1 MATRGRRPRGG
12 GDTREA
18 ILDAARRRFAEVGF
32 DRASVRAIAADAGV
46 DPALIYHYFA
56 TKDALLGAV
65 LTLPIDPAMLLAGL
79 ELEPDRAG
87 TEVVRRVLGVWD
99 SDPLARQTIV
109 GLLRVGLSH
118 EHAADVLRDVLGS
131 TILAAVQRVV
141 APDHA
146 ALRAALVG
154 SQIGGLILG
163 RYVLQL
169 PAVADAPAEDLV
181 AAIGPT
187 VQRYLTGTL
196 T

>member
-1 MATRGRRPRGG
+1 MATRGRRPGG
-12 GDTREA
+12 GADTREA
-18 ILDAARRRFAEVGF
+18 ILAAARRRFAEVGF

-65 LTLPIDPAMLLAGL
+65 LTLPFDPAVLLAGL
-79 ELEPDRAG
+79 ELEPERAG
-87 TEVVRRVLGVWD
+87 TQVVRRVLGVWD
-99 SDPLARQTIV
+99 ADPQARQTIV

-118 EHAADVLRDVLGS
+118 EHAADVLRDVLGD

-154 SQIGGLILG
+154 SQIGGLILA

-169 PAVADAPAEDLV
+169 PAVADASAEDLV

-187 VQRYLTGTL
+187 VQRYLTGPL
-196 T
+196 R

>member
-1 MATRGRRPRGG
+1 MR
-12 GDTREA
+12 
-18 ILDAARRRFAEVGF
+18 
-32 DRASVRAIAADAGV
+32 SIAADAGV

-65 LTLPIDPAMLLAGL
+65 LTLPFDPAVLLAGL
-79 ELEPDRAG
+79 ELEPERAG
-87 TEVVRRVLGVWD
+87 TQVVRRVLGVWD
-99 SDPLARQTIV
+99 ADPQARQTIV

-118 EHAADVLRDVLGS
+118 EHAADVLRDVLGD

-154 SQIGGLILG
+154 SQIGGLILA

-169 PAVADAPAEDLV
+169 PAVADASAEDLV

-187 VQRYLTGTL
+187 VQRYLTGPL
-196 T
+196 R